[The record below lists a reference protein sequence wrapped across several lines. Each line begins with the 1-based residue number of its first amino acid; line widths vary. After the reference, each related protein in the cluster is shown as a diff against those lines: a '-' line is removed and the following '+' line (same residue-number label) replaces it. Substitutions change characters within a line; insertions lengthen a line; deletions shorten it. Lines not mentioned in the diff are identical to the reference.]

1 MNENELAK
9 IAVDIAFKIHTALGP
24 GILES
29 AYEAAFV
36 YELEKRNVPYT
47 RQEGIRV
54 VYDNVVL
61 DVGFRADIII
71 DNKVLVELK
80 SVEQINKIHH
90 KITVNYMR
98 LKKIKLGL
106 LINFNEVLIKNGIYR
121 KIDGDLT

>member
-9 IAVDIAFKIHTALGP
+9 IAVDIAFTIHTVLGP
-24 GILES
+24 GLLES
-29 AYEAAFV
+29 AYEAAFA
-36 YELEKRNVPYT
+36 YELDKRNVPYT

-54 VYDNVVL
+54 IYDDVVL
-61 DVGFRADIII
+61 DVGYRADIII

-80 SVEQINKIHH
+80 SVEQLNKIHH

-121 KIDGDLT
+121 KIDGDLS